1 MKALSIGRPTTPSRI
16 APRNSL
22 KKSQIYRKNIS
33 RFHVL
38 ILVSK
43 RRGFIVT
50 GAAAIVA
57 AGVWSLRKSSLASVV
72 AASAGSAA
80 LGPVTVVAFSAAGT
94 PTGKVTVPRV
104 IKTEEQ
110 WKQQLSPV
118 SFEVTRKARTEP
130 AYSGDYWNL
139 HERGLFL
146 CICCGNALFS
156 SETKFDSGTGWP
168 SFWQPIAKENVV
180 EIRDSTFGMD
190 RTAISC
196 RECDAHL
203 GHVFDDCPHPTGL
216 RYCMN
221 FEAMRFV
228 KLA

>member
-1 MKALSIGRPTTPSRI
+1 MGKQMQEQSETKITGT
-16 APRNSL
+16 APAQRS
-22 KKSQIYRKNIS
+22 S
-33 RFHVL
+33 
-38 ILVSK
+38 
-43 RRGFIVT
+43 RRGFMVT

-80 LGPVTVVAFSAAGT
+80 PGPVTVVAFSAAGA

-118 SFEVTRKARTEP
+118 SFEVTRKAGTER
-130 AYSGDYWNL
+130 AYSGDSWNL
-139 HERGLFL
+139 HDRGLFR

-180 EIRDSTFGMD
+180 EIRDSTPSGWIVPPSHAANAMPTSVTSLTMVPI
-190 RTAISC
+190 RPGSATA
-196 RECDAHL
+196 
-203 GHVFDDCPHPTGL
+203 
-216 RYCMN
+216 
-221 FEAMRFV
+221 
-228 KLA
+228 